1 MKKGQGGCAT
11 LRYIDSFARG
21 WLLSD
26 FLSKQALS
34 SIIQLYVFLERKSR
48 KRMVMKI
55 KLPFNCCLV
64 IASPKKRY
72 EILPVE
78 TVNFYR
84 EKIDRCSAALRAIR
98 QEVNEHGF
106 CADWDEIV
114 FQCDQALEYR
124 KNMECDHG

>member
-1 MKKGQGGCAT
+1 
-11 LRYIDSFARG
+11 
-21 WLLSD
+21 
-26 FLSKQALS
+26 
-34 SIIQLYVFLERKSR
+34 
-48 KRMVMKI
+48 MVMKI
-55 KLPFNCCLV
+55 KLPFNRCLV

-84 EKIDRCSAALRAIR
+84 EKIDRCSAALQAIR
-98 QEVNEHGF
+98 QEVSEHGF

-124 KNMECDHG
+124 KNTGDTK

>member
-1 MKKGQGGCAT
+1 
-11 LRYIDSFARG
+11 
-21 WLLSD
+21 
-26 FLSKQALS
+26 
-34 SIIQLYVFLERKSR
+34 
-48 KRMVMKI
+48 MKI
-55 KLPFNCCLV
+55 NLPFNRCLV

-98 QEVNEHGF
+98 QEVSEHDF

-124 KNMECDHG
+124 KNMGDAK

>member
-1 MKKGQGGCAT
+1 
-11 LRYIDSFARG
+11 
-21 WLLSD
+21 
-26 FLSKQALS
+26 
-34 SIIQLYVFLERKSR
+34 
-48 KRMVMKI
+48 MVMKI
-55 KLPFNCCLV
+55 KLPFNRCLV

-84 EKIDRCSAALRAIR
+84 EKIDRCSAALQAIR
-98 QEVNEHGF
+98 QEVSEHGF

-124 KNMECDHG
+124 KNTEDAK